1 MLDTTSLLEIKD
13 IAVIIPIY
21 NEHDNIVEIHG
32 RLVSVLSEI
41 SDLYQLV
48 FVNDGSTDDSL
59 NKIVELSRKDKN
71 VFYINLT
78 RNFGHQVAVSAGL
91 KYCKASAVVIIDGD
105 LQDPPELISDLHEEF
120 KNGFDVVYAKR
131 RRRKGESFL
140 KKSTAKLYYRIL
152 KKLVSFEIPLDA
164 GDYRLISKK
173 VVDAINK
180 MPEQN
185 KFLRAQIA
193 WLGFKQTYI
202 LFDRDTRKYGKS
214 GYSYAKMIRLALDGI
229 TGFSDKPLLFV
240 SRLGFIISFFS
251 FLIIIYAIFSHFVL
265 KQTITGWTSLIISAA
280 FIGGIQLLSIGV
292 IGEYISR
299 INVNV
304 KGRPLY
310 VVDSTN
316 MNTKDE
322 KDNKVPEMQ

>member
-1 MLDTTSLLEIKD
+1 MLDTTKLIEIKD

-21 NEHDNIVEIHG
+21 NEQDNILELHS
-32 RLVSVLSEI
+32 RLSSVLSKI
-41 SDLYQLV
+41 SNIYELI
-48 FVNDGSTDDSL
+48 FVNDGSTDDSFI
-59 NKIVELSRKDKN
+59 KIIELEKKDKH
-71 VFYINLT
+71 VSYINLT

-91 KYCKASAVVIIDGD
+91 KYCRANAVVIIDAD
-105 LQDPPELISDLHEEF
+105 LQDPPELISDLHEEYI
-120 KNGFDVVYAKR
+120 KGFDVVYAKR
-131 RRRKGESFL
+131 RQRKGESLL
-140 KKSTAKLYYRIL
+140 KKTTAKLYYRIL

-193 WLGFKQTYI
+193 WLGFQQTYV
-202 LFDRDTRKYGKS
+202 LFDRDTRKHGKS
-214 GYSYAKMIRLALDGI
+214 GYTYSKMLRLALDGI

-240 SRLGFIISFFS
+240 SRLGFVISLFS

-265 KQTITGWTSLIISAA
+265 QETITGWTSLIISAT

-304 KGRPLY
+304 KGRPLF

-316 MNTKDE
+316 IETVDENNTK
-322 KDNKVPEMQ
+322 QS